1 MLFYVFNMLIKQLF
15 NKIKK
20 YLKFEIYYYTYK

>member
-20 YLKFEIYYYTYK
+20 YLKFKIYYYTYK